1 MSSVAMLV
9 LRLVYGGL
17 LAGHG
22 GQKLFGW
29 FGGHGLKG
37 TGMWLESMGMQPGED
52 WARVAVAS
60 EFGGGLLTA
69 AGFLNPLGPV
79 MSMGAMAMAALTVH
93 RGKPIWVTEGGAELP
108 VTNLAIATALALAGP
123 GKLSL
128 DTLVGTRLPRWI
140 VVPGVLAVAGGVALA
155 LASSQQ
161 QRQQA
166 QRREQQIERPA
177 SQEALA

>member
-1 MSSVAMLV
+1 MRSIAMLV

-52 WARVAVAS
+52 WARAAVAS

-79 MSMGAMAMAALTVH
+79 LSMGAMGMAALKVH
-93 RGKPIWVTEGGAELP
+93 WGKPIWVSEGGAELP

-128 DTLVGTRLPRWI
+128 DALLGTRLPRWV
-140 VVPGVLAVAGGVALA
+140 VVPGVLAVAGGVALGI
-155 LASSQQ
+155 ASSQQ
-161 QRQQA
+161 RRQQA
-166 QRREQQIERPA
+166 EQRERQIERSTA
-177 SQEALA
+177 HEALA

>member
-52 WARVAVAS
+52 WARAAVAS

-79 MSMGAMAMAALTVH
+79 MSMGSMAMAALTVH
-93 RGKPIWVTEGGAELP
+93 KGKPIWVTEGGAELP

-123 GKLSL
+123 GSLSL
-128 DTLVGTRLPRWI
+128 DELLGTRLPRWI

-155 LASSQQ
+155 IASSQ

-166 QRREQQIERPA
+166 QQREQQTERPA
-177 SQEALA
+177 AQEALA